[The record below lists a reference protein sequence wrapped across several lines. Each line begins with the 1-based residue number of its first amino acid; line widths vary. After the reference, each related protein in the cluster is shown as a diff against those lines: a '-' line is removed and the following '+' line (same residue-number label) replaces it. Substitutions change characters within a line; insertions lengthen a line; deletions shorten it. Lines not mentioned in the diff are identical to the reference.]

1 MGIAG
6 GESNY
11 GYVQN
16 PVCWI
21 DPFGLAGCSATLG
34 KNMMEKM
41 GLPRSTTW
49 KGYQA
54 HHVIPKELANHP
66 ALKKI
71 NYYIDDASNGIFLRT
86 KDDAIS
92 AMARHQGNH
101 SGYTESIRS
110 ALGKID
116 LNQSASSIS
125 KQVSDIQNIARGGL
139 RNGIPIRPLD
149 MDKAGGALGNSK
161 VNALWN
167 NVFGKG
173 GW

>member
-1 MGIAG
+1 
-6 GESNY
+6 
-11 GYVQN
+11 
-16 PVCWI
+16 
-21 DPFGLAGCSATLG
+21 
-34 KNMMEKM
+34 
-41 GLPRSTTW
+41 
-49 KGYQA
+49 
-54 HHVIPKELANHP
+54 
-66 ALKKI
+66 
-71 NYYIDDASNGIFLRT
+71 
-86 KDDAIS
+86 
-92 AMARHQGNH
+92 
-101 SGYTESIRS
+101 SIRS